1 MIKVTFTD
9 KPRCESFK
17 NNTTEVCGNPEY
29 IPGTRLCRQH
39 GSTQSAVQAKAY
51 RRGALTEV
59 QRWSDSA
66 GQSGNVELFQTN
78 PFQLL
83 QETITAVHE
92 FQALIKAKIEVMGDG
107 EDWRYVDKSGAEQLR
122 SEISLYERALDRS
135 VRAATAISKL
145 NIEERYLAISEKQ
158 ATSIIYILSTVLQ
171 RIPGITDSQRD
182 EARRIV
188 GEVIEEMLTQPSK
201 KRYV

>member
-1 MIKVTFTD
+1 M
-9 KPRCESFK
+9 
-17 NNTTEVCGNPEY
+17 
-29 IPGTRLCRQH
+29 
-39 GSTQSAVQAKAY
+39 
-51 RRGALTEV
+51 TEV